1 MSSASPKNL
10 CIARTPSLVRSGQE
24 VVLQVMNVG
33 PTPITIYKG
42 IKLREATPQH
52 NLMLVV
58 NNINDVLAI
67 QTDQSQFPDFN
78 FNCSDLTISENTQL
92 QNLLAQF
99 ADLFVAKGR
108 PVGRTLA
115 VKHSILTEGQPV
127 QQPLR
132 SISEVDK
139 SVVDVEVTKMLE
151 QGVVKPSSMTDH
163 S

>member
-1 MSSASPKNL
+1 
-10 CIARTPSLVRSGQE
+10 
-24 VVLQVMNVG
+24 MNVG

-42 IKLREATPQH
+42 IKLREATLQH

-58 NNINDVLAI
+58 DNINDVLAI

-78 FNCSDLTISENTQL
+78 FNCSDLTISENTPL

-115 VKHSILTEGQPV
+115 VKHSILTEEQPM
-127 QQPLR
+127 QQQLR
-132 SISEVDK
+132 SISEVNK
-139 SVVDVEVTKMLE
+139 SVVDVEVTRMFE

>member
-1 MSSASPKNL
+1 M
-10 CIARTPSLVRSGQE
+10 
-24 VVLQVMNVG
+24 
-33 PTPITIYKG
+33 
-42 IKLREATPQH
+42 REATPQH

-58 NNINDVLAI
+58 DNINDVLAI
-67 QTDQSQFPDFN
+67 QADQSQFPDFN

-99 ADLFVAKGR
+99 ADLFVAKGM

-139 SVVDVEVTKMLE
+139 SVVDVEVTRMLE